1 MLRTP
6 RVSGLLFALAVVTQ
20 QVPVP
25 ALAAV
30 TISGDTDISSFEIQA
45 GINGMGTLRIDAGS
59 TQTTGSLRLG
69 TQQFGVG
76 LATVTGAGS
85 QLILNNSN
93 FTEIGQSGLGR
104 LEILNGG
111 FVNMTGTSGSMRI
124 GSGSGCCG
132 SSSHGTVIVDGP
144 GSLLTIGNDLIV
156 GSNGTGTL
164 QIQNGAIVSA
174 VQSQTQVNAVSRI
187 EMNGGLLRISQL
199 TNDGVVHGS
208 GEISLGQISGTG
220 RFEARSG
227 QTLRITGG
235 SSFMNTGI
243 IAADGGEIE
252 LISQVTN
259 STNGSSAGEITLRNG
274 TVRIGPVG
282 FGGSDLS
289 NSAVLAAIGGVN
301 DFYGRILNTASGS
314 IAVTNQ
320 SVMIF
325 HDDVDADDGVITVF
339 PGSSAV
345 FLEDLTMTGTSV
357 LLADLAGSGADT
369 GFGEIEVVGNATL
382 NSSLNVTL
390 ASGFTPE
397 EGDTFPILAA
407 SSITGALSLGDV
419 ADLPSGLKW
428 TLEHET
434 NRVLLSVVP
443 GLAGDYNSDGAVDA
457 GDYIVWRKLFGQQ
470 GSGLPADGNS
480 NGEVDDGDY
489 DFWRQ
494 RLGDTLSSGGGGD
507 AGNAAVPEPC
517 CAMLILAG
525 LALASCN
532 RWKLN

>member
-1 MLRTP
+1 MTRKPQL
-6 RVSGLLFALAVVTQ
+6 VAFLLALVFMVHQ
-20 QVPVP
+20 LPIQSR
-25 ALAAV
+25 AAV

-45 GINGMGTLRIDAGS
+45 GINGLGTLRIDAGS
-59 TQTTGSLRLG
+59 TQTTGILRLG

-93 FTEIGQSGLGR
+93 FAEIGQSGLGR

-111 FVNMTGTSGSMRI
+111 LVNMTGTSGSMRI
-124 GSGSGCCG
+124 GGGSGCCG
-132 SSSHGTVIVDGP
+132 GPSHGTVIVDGP

-174 VQSQTQVNAVSRI
+174 VQSQTQVNAASRI
-187 EMNGGLLRISQL
+187 EMNGGLLRINQL
-199 TNDGVVHGS
+199 TNDGLVRGS

-227 QTLRITGG
+227 QILRITGG
-235 SSFMNTGI
+235 NSFSNFGI
-243 IAADGGEIE
+243 IAADGGEVE
-252 LISQVTN
+252 LQSHVFN
-259 STNGSSAGEITLRNG
+259 STNVSNAGEITLRNG
-274 TVRIGPVG
+274 AVRIGQSG
-282 FGGSDLS
+282 IGGPLLQ
-289 NSAVLAAIGGVN
+289 NSAVLAAIGGTN
-301 DFYGRILNTASGS
+301 DFYGNIVNGTGGS
-314 IAVTNQ
+314 IAVTNN
-320 SVMIF
+320 SVLIF
-325 HDDVDADDGVITVF
+325 HDDVDADAGTITVF

-369 GFGEIEVVGNATL
+369 GFGEIEVVGAATL

-390 ASGFTPE
+390 ATGFTPQ
-397 EGDTFPILAA
+397 EGDSFPIVAA
-407 SSITGALSLGDV
+407 SSISGALSLGDV

-428 TLEHET
+428 SLEHEA

-443 GLAGDYNSDGAVDA
+443 GLSGDYNSDGRVDA
-457 GDYIVWRKLFGQQ
+457 GDYIIWRKTFGQQ

-489 DFWRQ
+489 DFWRK
-494 RLGDTLSSGGGGD
+494 RLGNTLSTGVGGD
-507 AGNAAVPEPC
+507 AGDAAVPEPGG
-517 CAMLILAG
+517 AIIILAALG
-525 LALASCN
+525 LVNCCH
-532 RWKLN
+532 WKVN